1 MGYEELR
8 GHVINHG
15 ESVLRKP
22 AGINLFYRCGM
33 FGWLEECKKLTLLQQ
48 NCKTETTGV
57 KKREPTETIRHDL
70 REQVVN
76 LLSNMILSSA

>member
-1 MGYEELR
+1 MLSIMVNPFLE
-8 GHVINHG
+8 
-15 ESVLRKP
+15 
-22 AGINLFYRCGM
+22 NLQGSICFIAVGCLD
-33 FGWLEECKKLTLLQQ
+33 GWLEECKKLTLLQQ
-48 NCKTETTGV
+48 NCKTETTGA